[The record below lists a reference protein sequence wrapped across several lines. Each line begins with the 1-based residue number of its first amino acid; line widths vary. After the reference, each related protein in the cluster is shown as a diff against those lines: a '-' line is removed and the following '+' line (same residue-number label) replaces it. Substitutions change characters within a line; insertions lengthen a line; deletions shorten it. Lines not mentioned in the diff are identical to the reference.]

1 MCVFYVL
8 GSMWMIAVV
17 VPSKR
22 NPGIRLERQME
33 AIKIIGQLVSG
44 STII

>member
-1 MCVFYVL
+1 MCVYYVF
-8 GSMWMIAVV
+8 GSMWTVAVV

-22 NPGIRLERQME
+22 HPRIRLERQME
-33 AIKIIGQLVSG
+33 ATKIMGQLAAG